1 MGFLAVNP
9 PILVLAYNRP
19 ELFELSL
26 TKMVKLGITKCFV
39 SIDGPKLG
47 DPMDEILVRKV
58 RDVIVKFENKIEITY
73 RMNPSNLGC
82 NLGVSCG
89 IDWFFEHVDHGII
102 LEDDLDFDS
111 DFILFLEDGLERYR
125 NDRRIGS
132 INGYREDS
140 DLNDSIPRSQLLTSY
155 PSSWGWATWKN
166 RWVKFEQEISI
177 NFQLRLIFKLLLD
190 GRVSEC
196 LHWLRNIKRLKS
208 GNLDSWAYRWLLSN
222 LKNGWL
228 SVVPHEN
235 LISNRGFGSSATHT
249 KSQGS
254 RKFDRGR
261 LGTDNPGEIYIS
273 KDYDE
278 LLRKKVYGVQNI
290 CSQIIKKISSR
301 NSNS

>member
-1 MGFLAVNP
+1 MNP

-26 TKMVKLGITKCFV
+26 TRMVKLGITKCFV

-47 DPMDEILVRKV
+47 DPMDEILVREV

-73 RMNPSNLGC
+73 RMNRSNLGC
-82 NLGVSCG
+82 NFGVSCG

-111 DFILFLEDGLERYR
+111 DFILFLADGLERYK

-132 INGYREDS
+132 INGYREDF
-140 DLNDSIPRSQLLTSY
+140 DLNDLIPRSQLLTSY

-166 RWVKFEQEISI
+166 RWVGFEQEISI
-177 NFQLRLIFKLLLD
+177 NFQLKLIFKLLLD
-190 GRVSEC
+190 RRISEC
-196 LHWLRNIKRLKS
+196 LHWLRKIKRLKS

-228 SVVPHEN
+228 SVVPQEN
-235 LISNRGFGSSATHT
+235 LISNRGFGTSATHT
-249 KSQGS
+249 RSQGS

-261 LGTDNPGEIYIS
+261 LGTVNPGEIFLS
-273 KDYDE
+273 KEYDE
-278 LLRKKVYGVQNI
+278 LLRKKVYGVPNI